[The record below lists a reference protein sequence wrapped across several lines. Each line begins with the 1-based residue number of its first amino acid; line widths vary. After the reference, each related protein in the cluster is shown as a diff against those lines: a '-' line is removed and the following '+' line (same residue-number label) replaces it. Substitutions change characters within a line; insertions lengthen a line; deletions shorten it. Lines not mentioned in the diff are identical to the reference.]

1 MPARAVPRQTYRA
14 STFAA
19 NRICSRSQMTAVSN
33 LLLSDPATP
42 RQCSILACVSPVCW
56 TTSPEVSSER
66 YEAKAA
72 AWEQGKRAPELL
84 EQGYGLGNYMME
96 RDYCDRCAG
105 KWMLNDL
112 YFCTNCLSYD
122 CYTCG
127 SNFSEGRERQPPGQ
141 LRRRV
146 GHGSRLGNRANRH
159 LCFD

>member
-1 MPARAVPRQTYRA
+1 
-14 STFAA
+14 
-19 NRICSRSQMTAVSN
+19 
-33 LLLSDPATP
+33 
-42 RQCSILACVSPVCW
+42 
-56 TTSPEVSSER
+56 VSSER

-96 RDYCDRCAG
+96 RDYCERCAG

-127 SNFSEGRERQPPGQ
+127 SDFPKAEN
-141 LRRRV
+141 
-146 GHGSRLGNRANRH
+146 GNRRDGCGAE
-159 LCFD
+159 LVMGFV